1 MFEAASTRPV
11 VALFR
16 ASVRACHSTCF
27 SMSMPMPAA
36 ATVQPIAT
44 GLKPTP
50 TASSASAN
58 VPAPPRASLNA
69 SVALPTPLATPE
81 RTGTAFCHAAMPAA
95 PETISGARLLN
106 PP

>member
-1 MFEAASTRPV
+1 
-11 VALFR
+11 
-16 ASVRACHSTCF
+16 
-27 SMSMPMPAA
+27 MPAA

-69 SVALPTPLATPE
+69 SVALPTPLATPV

-95 PETISGARLLN
+95 PETISGARPLN